1 MTNTQ
6 QQHASFTGG
15 IPTAYD
21 RHLGPVLF
29 EPYARDLARRVPIHE
44 NVRLLETACG
54 TGIVTRRVID
64 HVPTSGR
71 LVATDLNQA
80 MLDYAKSVV
89 PADPRLEWRAADAQS
104 LPFGERTFDCVYMQF
119 GIMFV
124 PDKAMALR
132 EAKRVLE
139 PGGRLIL
146 NAWDTFEKNPFAR
159 ITNQVL
165 KGAFPEDP
173 PTFYRTP
180 FGDADP
186 AEHQRR
192 TEAAGFHDVRVENV
206 AFESMAESAESFA
219 KGLIRG
225 NPVSIAIGERG
236 GASHEEI
243 ERKVAEALRRE
254 LGDRPVR
261 NMLHAWVITGTA

>member
-1 MTNTQ
+1 MTPT
-6 QQHASFTGG
+6 QHASFTGG
-15 IPTAYD
+15 IPAAYD
-21 RHLGPVLF
+21 KHLGPVIF

-54 TGIVTRRVID
+54 TGIVTRRVLD
-64 HVPTSGR
+64 HLPTSGK

-80 MLDYAKSVV
+80 MIDCAKAGI
-89 PADPRLEWRAADAQS
+89 PADPRLEWRVADVQS
-104 LPFGERTFDCVYMQF
+104 LPFPAASFDGVYMQF

-124 PDKAMALR
+124 PDKSLALR
-132 EAKRVLE
+132 EMKRVLK
-139 PGGRLIL
+139 PGGKLIVS
-146 NAWDTFEKNPFAR
+146 AWDSFEKNPYGR
-159 ITNQVL
+159 ITDQVL
-165 KGAFPEDP
+165 KRVFPEDP

-180 FGDADP
+180 FGDHDP
-186 AEHQRR
+186 VEHERR
-192 TEAAGFHDVRVENV
+192 TRDAGFHDVTVENV
-206 AFESMAESAESFA
+206 AFESMAESAEHFA

-236 GASHEEI
+236 GPSHEEI
-243 ERKVAEALRRE
+243 ERKVAEALSRE